1 MLLHESK
8 KRNYAS
14 DIRPTS
20 PWHRHQMEGFCPC
33 QRRNA
38 FLKRISL
45 KALQQIAP
53 SDKCNRYSP
62 DLSSQI
68 PIDSKPAPLPRSTNL
83 SFLDLAFHS
92 KTAGGMCKKC
102 TNRRFSAHFY
112 TWFDL
117 GFYDFNTSFLTSSKP
132 ICV

>member
-1 MLLHESK
+1 MLLHEST
-8 KRNYAS
+8 KRNNAS
-14 DIRPTS
+14 DIRLTS
-20 PWHRHQMEGFCPC
+20 PQHGHRTDGFYPY

-38 FLKRISL
+38 FLKRIL
-45 KALQQIAP
+45 FKALQQITP
-53 SDKCNRYSP
+53 SNKCNRYSP

-83 SFLDLAFHS
+83 SFLYLEFRL
-92 KTAGGMCKKC
+92 KMAGRMCKKF

-112 TWFDL
+112 TRFDL
-117 GFYDFNTSFLTSSKP
+117 GFYDFSTSFLTSSKP

>member
-1 MLLHESK
+1 MLLYESK

-20 PWHRHQMEGFCPC
+20 PWHRHRTKGFCPY
-33 QRRNA
+33 QRRNT

-45 KALQQIAP
+45 QALQQITP
-53 SDKCNRYSP
+53 SNKCNRYSP
-62 DLSSQI
+62 DPSSQI
-68 PIDSKPAPLPRSTNL
+68 PIDSKPTPLPRSTNL
-83 SFLDLAFHS
+83 SFLDLVFRL
-92 KTAGGMCKKC
+92 KMAGGMCKKC

-117 GFYDFNTSFLTSSKP
+117 GFYDFSTSFLTSSKP